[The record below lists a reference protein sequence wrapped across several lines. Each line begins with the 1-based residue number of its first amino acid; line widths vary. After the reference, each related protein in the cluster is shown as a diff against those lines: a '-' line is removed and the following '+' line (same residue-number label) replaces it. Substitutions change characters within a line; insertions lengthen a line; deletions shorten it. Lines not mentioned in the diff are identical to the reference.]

1 MSVPFSNTNL
11 RVPRG
16 FGNLLEGLTREVL
29 REQPG
34 DIPLFASKYFET
46 LLKQRQ
52 ELKFEPAEWGA
63 SLDDRFYNN
72 HAFNVTRCRG
82 VTFDSDLTF
91 SSHIQTVTKYCY
103 FQHRNIA
110 RVCPFLTQDTTKV
123 LFMLLVISRLDYC
136 NSFLIGPNSR
146 IAPLQSVMNA
156 GARLIFLT
164 KRTSRT
170 SPLCRS
176 LHWLPVHPPSAGT
189 SPSAGPSLCR
199 SLPLCRSLHWLP
211 VPPPLPVPP
220 LASCTFQDTV

>member
-72 HAFNVTRCRG
+72 HAFNVTAQPHHPTTQLRITLQYTPKIPTMKLKHRPHLAGRSVRCW
-82 VTFDSDLTF
+82 
-91 SSHIQTVTKYCY
+91 
-103 FQHRNIA
+103 
-110 RVCPFLTQDTTKV
+110 
-123 LFMLLVISRLDYC
+123 ISRVKC
-136 NSFLIGPNSR
+136 VF
-146 IAPLQSVMNA
+146 V
-156 GARLIFLT
+156 
-164 KRTSRT
+164 
-170 SPLCRS
+170 CVCV
-176 LHWLPVHPPSAGT
+176 PVYD
-189 SPSAGPSLCR
+189 
-199 SLPLCRSLHWLP
+199 
-211 VPPPLPVPP
+211 PLP
-220 LASCTFQDTV
+220 